1 LVPGKIA
8 LLEAISKTGSITEA
22 ARLMNMATGRL
33 RSASGFVG
41 FGEGLKMTNLVVRLG
56 LAGALFV
63 ALLSNARSEPAREND
78 AGQFDFYVLS
88 LSWSPSFCA
97 AAAERGNPRG
107 PTPQCG
113 PRPYSFVVHGL
124 WPQYDKGFP
133 EYCEVPAPRLNRA
146 IVSSMLD
153 LMPAPRLI
161 YNEWDRH
168 GTCSGLAAQAYFDT
182 VRKAREAIKIPP
194 QYSDLQEP
202 LIVTPAAVQEEFI
215 KANPGLSA
223 SSMAVECHKKRL
235 TEVRI
240 CLSKELQ
247 FRDCSEIARR
257 SCRRDQLVIPP
268 MR

>member
-1 LVPGKIA
+1 MMTSFFVRSVFAGSLFLASLSPA
-8 LLEAISKTGSITEA
+8 L
-22 ARLMNMATGRL
+22 
-33 RSASGFVG
+33 
-41 FGEGLKMTNLVVRLG
+41 
-56 LAGALFV
+56 
-63 ALLSNARSEPAREND
+63 SELAREND

-97 AAAERGNPRG
+97 TAAERGNGRG

-133 EYCEVPAPRLNRA
+133 EYCEVPAPRLNRG

-161 YNEWDRH
+161 YNEWDKH
-168 GTCSGLAAQAYFDT
+168 GTCSGLAARDYFDT
-182 VRKAREAIKIPP
+182 VRKAREAIKIPA
-194 QYSDLQEP
+194 QFGDLHEP
-202 LIVTPAAVQEEFI
+202 LSVTPAAVQEAFI

-223 SSMAVECHKKRL
+223 SSMAVVCDKKRL

-247 FRDCSEIARR
+247 FRDCSEIVRR
-257 SCRRDQLVIPP
+257 SCRRDQLVMPP

>member
-1 LVPGKIA
+1 
-8 LLEAISKTGSITEA
+8 
-22 ARLMNMATGRL
+22 
-33 RSASGFVG
+33 
-41 FGEGLKMTNLVVRLG
+41 MTTVIVRLS
-56 LAGALFV
+56 LAVAFFV
-63 ALLSNARSEPAREND
+63 ALLSSALSAPAREND

-97 AAAERGNPRG
+97 AAAERGSGRG

-194 QYSDLQEP
+194 QFGDLQEP
-202 LIVTPAAVQEEFI
+202 LNVTPAAVQEAFI

-223 SSMAVECHKKRL
+223 ARMAVECDKKRL

-257 SCRRDQLVIPP
+257 TCRRDQLVMPP
-268 MR
+268 RR

>member
-1 LVPGKIA
+1 MMTSFFVRSVFAGSLFLASLSPA
-8 LLEAISKTGSITEA
+8 L
-22 ARLMNMATGRL
+22 
-33 RSASGFVG
+33 
-41 FGEGLKMTNLVVRLG
+41 
-56 LAGALFV
+56 
-63 ALLSNARSEPAREND
+63 SELAREND

-97 AAAERGNPRG
+97 AAAERGNGRG

-133 EYCEVPAPRLNRA
+133 EYCEVPAPRLNRG

-161 YNEWDRH
+161 YNEWDKH
-168 GTCSGLAAQAYFDT
+168 GTCSGLAARDYFDT
-182 VRKAREAIKIPP
+182 VRKAREAIKIPA
-194 QYSDLQEP
+194 QFGDLHEP
-202 LIVTPAAVQEEFI
+202 LSVTPAAVQEAFI

-223 SSMAVECHKKRL
+223 SSMAVECDKKRL

-247 FRDCSEIARR
+247 FRDCSEIVRR
-257 SCRRDQLVIPP
+257 SCRRDQLVMPP